1 MTSNI
6 TVAELK
12 QMIFNLP
19 LEELIDLDAEIS
31 EKIASQAMMQL
42 AETGLQEWN
51 EPEEDIYNDES
62 A

>member
-12 QMIFNLP
+12 QMILKLP
-19 LEELIDLDAEIS
+19 LKELIALDAEIS

-42 AETGLQEWN
+42 AETGFQEWN

>member
-19 LEELIDLDAEIS
+19 LKELIALDAEIS

-42 AETGLQEWN
+42 AETGFQEWN
-51 EPEEDIYNDES
+51 EPAEEIYNDES